1 MMVPSGARK
10 RAGFTLIEVVYY
22 TAILSVFLI
31 PIVSVLLA
39 STQAVADHDV
49 LGKVH
54 ERNRATLFRLMR
66 DIRGAMAAT
75 VSITGSGK
83 VLSFAA
89 PLAFNG
95 VGMVAGPTITYRFEI
110 ASQETLNGRDD
121 NNNGLVDEGQ
131 LVRTNEQTGETAVI
145 AGGINLQESL
155 FQTDGSGVSVT
166 LANMGMLADRT
177 SSLKVSRSITAHP
190 RN

>member
-1 MMVPSGARK
+1 MVLPSGTRK
-10 RAGFTLIEVVYY
+10 QGGFTLIEVIYY
-22 TAILSVFLI
+22 TTILSVFLI

-39 STQAVADHDV
+39 STQAVADHDAIS
-49 LGKVH
+49 KVQ
-54 ERNRATLFRLMR
+54 ERNRATIFRLLR
-66 DIRGAMAAT
+66 EIRSAMGTT

-95 VGMVAGPTITYRFEI
+95 VGLVPGPTITYRFEI
-110 ASQETLNGRDD
+110 ASQESLNGQDD

-131 LVRTNEQTGETAVI
+131 LARTNELTGETAVV
-145 AGGINLQESL
+145 AGGISLQDSL
-155 FQTDGSGVSVT
+155 FQTDGSGVNVT
-166 LANMGMLADRT
+166 LANMGMLADRK
-177 SSLKVSRSITAHP
+177 SSLKVSRSLTAHP